1 MHFMEKI
8 TRDWLIKVGEAD
20 PGHMTAERRDVLD
33 GMIVAGRH
41 TEATEDEI
49 EAFDAAFYA

>member
-20 PGHMTAERRDVLD
+20 RDPMTADRRAILADLRA
-33 GMIVAGRH
+33 AGRH
-41 TEATEDEI
+41 TEATEGEI

>member
-8 TRDWLIKVGEAD
+8 TRDWLIKVGECD
-20 PGHMTAERRDVLD
+20 PDPMTDERRAVLD
-33 GMIVAGRH
+33 GMIEAGRY

-49 EAFDAAFYA
+49 EAFDVAFYA

>member
-20 PGHMTAERRDVLD
+20 PDPMTADRRAALD
-33 GMIVAGRH
+33 GMIAAGRY

-49 EAFDAAFYA
+49 ADFDAAFYA